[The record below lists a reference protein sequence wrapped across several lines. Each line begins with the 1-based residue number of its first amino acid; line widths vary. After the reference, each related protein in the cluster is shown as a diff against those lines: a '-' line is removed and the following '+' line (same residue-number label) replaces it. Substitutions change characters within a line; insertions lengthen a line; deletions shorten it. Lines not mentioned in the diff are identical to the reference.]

1 MFKPT
6 DPTTTLGTVLAFPAS
21 ANPRRGRDSARGRL
35 LLELES
41 ENIKLRN
48 AAIELMLTIQDLRES
63 RPSNAVGC
71 GEQNQAPS
79 SAFTSIPQ
87 RTASCAPRPAA
98 GFLHISRV
106 HSLK

>member
-6 DPTTTLGTVLAFPAS
+6 GPTTTLGTVLAFPAS
-21 ANPRRGRDSARGRL
+21 ANPRRDGDSSRGRP

-48 AAIELMLTIQDLRES
+48 AAIELMLAIQDLRES
-63 RPSNAVGC
+63 RPSNAVVC
-71 GEQNQAPS
+71 GGQNQAPS
-79 SAFTSIPQ
+79 SPFTSIPQ

-98 GFLHISRV
+98 GFLRTSRV